1 MADIDFGV
9 LWDKVTTPI
18 KKRLID
24 MLDGS
29 HSERVIAHPP
39 FDLLTDGGTGPNRRL
54 RVDSGQTGFFARR
67 MWRVSY
73 EILALDATPIV
84 FKVVV
89 PVNFIIHHQE
99 LEVDAGGIGLRA
111 YRIGQGTEGGSFS
124 TTVPMYSM
132 NFMDEKDP
140 YVFQATITTGG
151 TFTPGALPGGAAVE
165 TIRVRSGNA
174 TAQQISVGGTA
185 FGERGLIYSTYY
197 LVFSKL
203 DGVSGAS
210 TGVYTLIAEER
221 P

>member
-1 MADIDFGV
+1 MPVGDFFRKLFGGPYR
-9 LWDKVTTPI
+9 KET
-18 KKRLID
+18 D
-24 MLDGS
+24 MGDGS
-29 HSERVIAHPP
+29 HADRVIAHPP
-39 FDLLTDGGTGPNRRL
+39 FDLLTDGGDGANRRL
-54 RVDSGQTGFFARR
+54 RVDTGQTGFFGRR

-73 EILALDATPIV
+73 EILALDATPLV

-99 LEVDAGGIGLRA
+99 LEVDAGGMSLRA
-111 YRIGQGTEGGSFS
+111 YRTGQGTEGGAFS
-124 TTVPMYSM
+124 TAVPLYAM
-132 NFMDEKDP
+132 NFMDEQAP
-140 YVFQATITTGG
+140 YVFQATINSGG
-151 TFTPGALPGGAAVE
+151 TFTPAALPAGAAVE

-185 FGERGLIYSTYY
+185 FGERGLLYGTFY
-197 LVFSKL
+197 LVFAKL